1 MVIRRVRAPR
11 IDFSE
16 LRRELKVPERFPP
29 AAQAEADEAAAHPP
43 PAGDRADRTDI
54 PLVTIDPPGSR
65 DLDQA
70 LCLTRRTDGFRVFY
84 AIADVA
90 AFVRP
95 GGPLEEETWRR
106 GQTIYLPDG
115 NVPLHP
121 TSLSE
126 GAASL
131 LPDSDRAAVLWTID
145 LDTSGA
151 TTDVRVER
159 ATVRS
164 RARLDYAGVQA
175 GFDGRNAPEPVA
187 LLPTVGRLLV
197 DRGLDRGAVNLPLP
211 EQEVEPDDG
220 GYRLV
225 LRAQLP
231 AEEWNAQISLLTGMA
246 GASLMLAGGVGLLRT
261 MPPPRADA
269 VGKLHAAAHALGIA
283 WPSGA
288 SVGRVIAGIHPADPR
303 AAAFLDQAAELMR
316 GAGYTAFDGPPPAD
330 PDHGAVAA
338 PYAHVTAPLRRL
350 ADRYASEACLAL
362 FAGIPV
368 PDWARPALPKLP
380 SVMADSD
387 HVAGA
392 AFRGA
397 VDLTEAV
404 LLRDRVGDTFDAGV
418 LDVDASRASRPAS
431 GVIALDDPPVRAR
444 CEGDLPLGERVRVK
458 LITADPKRRTVLFAR
473 A

>member
-1 MVIRRVRAPR
+1 VVTRRVRAPR
-11 IDFSE
+11 IDFSD
-16 LRRELKVPERFPP
+16 LRRELKLPERFPP
-29 AAQAEADEAAAHPP
+29 AAQAEADGAAAHPP
-43 PAGDRADRTDI
+43 AAGDRADRTDI

-70 LCLTRRTDGFRVFY
+70 MCLTRRAGGFRVFY

-90 AFVRP
+90 AFVCP
-95 GGPLEEETWRR
+95 GGPLEGETWRR

-131 LPDSDRAAVLWTID
+131 LPDSERAAVLWTID
-145 LDTSGA
+145 LDASGA
-151 TTDVRVER
+151 TADVRVER

-175 GFDGRNAPEPVA
+175 GFDGGNAPEPVA
-187 LLPTVGRLLV
+187 LLPTIGGLLI
-197 DRGLDRGAVNLPLP
+197 DRGLERGAINLPLP

-225 LRAQLP
+225 LRALLP
-231 AEEWNAQISLLTGMA
+231 AEGWNAQISLLTGMA

-269 VGKLHAAAHALGIA
+269 VAKLHAGAHALGIA

-288 SVGRVIAGIHPADPR
+288 SVGRVIAGIDPAEPR
-303 AAAFLDQAAELMR
+303 AAALLDQAAELMR
-316 GAGYTAFDGPPPAD
+316 GAGYTAFDGPSPAD
-330 PDHGAVAA
+330 PGHGAVAA

-350 ADRYASEACLAL
+350 ADRYASEVCLAL
-362 FAGIPV
+362 FGGTPV
-368 PDWARPALPKLP
+368 PGWARQALPKLP
-380 SVMADSD
+380 SVMSESD

-392 AFRGA
+392 ASRGA

-404 LLRDRVGDTFDAGV
+404 LLRNRVGDTFDAGV
-418 LDVDASRASRPAS
+418 LDVDGSRASRPPS

-458 LITADPKRRTVLFAR
+458 LITADPKRRTVLFTR